1 MRKSQRGISLIEVII
16 GLTLAF
22 LLSMMVHQVVIP
34 SFRLVQENQIHTE
47 LQQQGQLAM
56 RQLISDL
63 ELSIPTAVSLA
74 IPANDTERMI
84 VASQPVSQAELTSM
98 STIVLVQELNILW
111 NDVTREQLFR
121 IVYKESAP
129 IGPALGL
136 LSTQGKQFPRPS
148 FDPIC
153 QITNSGVRSFA
164 KSVVLFR
171 VEKVL
176 TSGGEVFDCHI
187 GLRKDIP
194 NKKNKKAQVDII
206 RKVMLRN
213 HQ

>member
-1 MRKSQRGISLIEVII
+1 MRKARRGISLIEVII

-56 RQLISDL
+56 RQLVSDL

-74 IPANDTERMI
+74 IPANDSERMI

-98 STIVLVQELNILW
+98 STIILVQELNILW
-111 NDVTREQLFR
+111 HEVAREQLFR

-129 IGPALGL
+129 IGPPLGL
-136 LSTQGKQFPRPS
+136 LSNQGQQYPRAR

-153 QITNSGVRSFA
+153 QITNTGVRSLA
-164 KSVVLFR
+164 KSVVFFR
-171 VEKVL
+171 VQKEF
-176 TSGGEVFDCHI
+176 TTGGEVYRCEI

-194 NKKNKKAQVDII
+194 NKKNRKAQVDLF

>member
-1 MRKSQRGISLIEVII
+1 MSKARRGMSLIEVMV
-16 GLTLAF
+16 GLGLAF
-22 LLSMMVHQVVIP
+22 LLTMTVHQVVIP

-63 ELSIPTAVSLA
+63 EFSIPSAVSLA
-74 IPANDTERMI
+74 IPTNDTESMI
-84 VASQPVSQAELTSM
+84 VATQPISQAEVSDSSVIILAR
-98 STIVLVQELNILW
+98 QLNIFW

-121 IVYKESAP
+121 IVYNDDTP

-136 LSTQGKQFPRPS
+136 LANLGKQFPRSS
-148 FDPIC
+148 FAPIC
-153 QITNSGVRSFA
+153 QVNNPGVRSFA
-164 KSVVLFR
+164 KSVVSFR
-171 VEKVL
+171 VEKVYA
-176 TSGGEVFDCHI
+176 SGGEVFECSI
-187 GLRKDIP
+187 GLIKDIP